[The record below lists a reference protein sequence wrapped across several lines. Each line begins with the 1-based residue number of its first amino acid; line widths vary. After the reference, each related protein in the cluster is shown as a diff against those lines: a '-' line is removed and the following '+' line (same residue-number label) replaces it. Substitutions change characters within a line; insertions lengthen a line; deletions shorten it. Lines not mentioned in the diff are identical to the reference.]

1 MEYFSD
7 GVTESIINALSQL
20 PNLRVVA
27 RSTVF
32 RYKGQESDPKEVGQQ
47 LGVRAVLTGRVR
59 QAGDELMIAA
69 ELIDVTNDAH
79 LWGEHYS
86 RKLSDIFAVQ
96 EEIAKEISEKLRLKL
111 TPAEQK
117 RLTMRST
124 ESAEAYQLYLKGRFF
139 WNKRTQEGLR
149 QSMAYFQQAI
159 EKDPTYAAAYAGI
172 SDCNTVFVVRHGMS
186 SKEGLPRAKAAAMK
200 ALEID
205 NALAEAHT
213 SLAHAMLHDW
223 EWAEAER
230 EFQRALELNPGDAS
244 AHSFFAEYLLA
255 VERIDEAIEEIKK
268 AQEIDPLSLIINTI
282 VAWAFYFAG
291 QYDEAIIQCHKALE
305 IDSSFSWAH
314 YRLGQA
320 YEGKE
325 MFAESIAE
333 LEKAKELYPGNTEIL
348 AALAHAYA
356 ASGSKTKAQEILHE
370 LQEESDRGSCSAYD
384 IALIHSGLGDND
396 QAFHWL
402 EKAYQE
408 HDGSIIHLKAD
419 PRLDGLHSDSRFTEL
434 VRRLGLQPRQ

>member
-1 MEYFSD
+1 
-7 GVTESIINALSQL
+7 
-20 PNLRVVA
+20 
-27 RSTVF
+27 
-32 RYKGQESDPKEVGQQ
+32 
-47 LGVRAVLTGRVR
+47 
-59 QAGDELMIAA
+59 
-69 ELIDVTNDAH
+69 
-79 LWGEHYS
+79 
-86 RKLSDIFAVQ
+86 
-96 EEIAKEISEKLRLKL
+96 
-111 TPAEQK
+111 
-117 RLTMRST
+117 
-124 ESAEAYQLYLKGRFF
+124 
-139 WNKRTQEGLR
+139 
-149 QSMAYFQQAI
+149 MAYFQQAI